1 MRVVEPNIGRAKV
14 PLTSNLNK
22 SIRMLSEAF
31 KHLFKKY
38 IHFAVVNTSECHS
51 HLAVILNVQSSGKL
65 GANGVETQFFYSS
78 CNAVSGIDS
87 RDIKSIWW
95 ERIKNQ
101 YKL

>member
-1 MRVVEPNIGRAKV
+1 MRVVEPNIGRATV

-31 KHLFKKY
+31 TNLFKKY
-38 IHFAVVNTSECHS
+38 IHFAFVKTGECHS
-51 HLAVILNVQSSGKL
+51 HLAVILYVQSSVNL
-65 GANGVETQFFYSS
+65 RANGVETQSFYSDFYT
-78 CNAVSGIDS
+78 VSGIDS
-87 RDIKSIWW
+87 RDNKGIWW